1 MILLWLSYSNI
12 FNFSD
17 IICENKFHD
26 HNTHLFV
33 AFNRI
38 FHIFNVRNEIC
49 VNNEFMFIVG
59 LLHLLLDISVKLLS
73 TNTFLINLL
82 ILQRVYIL
90 LPIFQLKNDTKE

>member
-1 MILLWLSYSNI
+1 
-12 FNFSD
+12 
-17 IICENKFHD
+17 
-26 HNTHLFV
+26 
-33 AFNRI
+33 
-38 FHIFNVRNEIC
+38 
-49 VNNEFMFIVG
+49 MFIVG